1 MNKIETKIL
10 NCSAIREAEK
20 NMVFTARLTQR
31 GHLIHNM
38 EDLVRLYNSSFTND
52 TVRNMGSLPHPTIQK
67 FSVITVAV
75 VGASRRFLSQ
85 ITRHQNEVK
94 FTSASLQYS
103 NYSGEAAFVK
113 PYEILTAPPDIQEL
127 YERSCQSDMDCY
139 EQLCKAGIS
148 HDSAG
153 YVTPQ
158 GLRNVLIISATPFEW
173 KHIIGQ
179 RSCRRNTDEMRIVI
193 LNIWEDLYNLSP
205 TLFLPEQTGP
215 FCQRGKCLEGKMS
228 CGIPIPRS
236 ATPTD
241 IILKDYPGLT
251 GGENA

>member
-38 EDLVRLYNSSFTND
+38 EDLVRLYNSSFTKD

-113 PYEILTAPPDIQEL
+113 PYEILTAPPDIQKL

-153 YVTPQ
+153 YVTPPGSPECPDHQ
-158 GLRNVLIISATPFEW
+158 RNSIRVETHNRPESLPP
-173 KHIIGQ
+173 KY
-179 RSCRRNTDEMRIVI
+179 RRNADSSSKY
-193 LNIWEDLYNLSP
+193 L
-205 TLFLPEQTGP
+205 
-215 FCQRGKCLEGKMS
+215 
-228 CGIPIPRS
+228 
-236 ATPTD
+236 
-241 IILKDYPGLT
+241 
-251 GGENA
+251 GGFI